1 MTLKRST
8 YLGKGASYFCIFFLF
23 SLMAM
28 GTCIAIEEIVD
39 KGELTSTITAV
50 SAKAENATI
59 GTDIDQY
66 PQSAID
72 ALNAAI
78 DIAQTVADDTDA
90 TPEEVQQAVTD
101 LLAAEEIFDAARIT
115 AIDKTEL
122 EATITAVSAKVENA
136 TVGTDIYQ
144 YPQSAVDALNAAIDM
159 AQTALDDT
167 DATPEEVQQAVTDL
181 LEAEEMFDAARIT
194 AEDLISLSVT
204 DLKVTSAG
212 ASWLNWSWVNP
223 DDQNFSHVM
232 VYMNST
238 FATNTSESYYNAT
251 QLAEG
256 ITYNISICTVDL
268 YGNISAAWANDSA
281 TTLQLPGIYNIS
293 TNVTESS
300 ITLVWE
306 ASNDTTLVQI
316 GRDDAIL
323 GNVTGSA
330 SYVDSNL
337 SSGTAYN
344 YTLIPYNVSGLQ
356 GYAVSIG
363 LTTSSADTS
372 AGGGGSGSSSGS
384 SSSRGGGG
392 GGGGSAGSGED
403 YANIALKD
411 AANAYV
417 RMNADVTYEFT
428 RPGNDIQAVSFY
440 ALKNAGEVK
449 STIEVL
455 HNRSRLVNSA
465 PAGLVYRYI
474 NIWVGNAKFATE
486 ANIRDPRVQF
496 QVNNAW
502 MEDMD
507 VQPEDIR
514 LQRYD
519 GTAWELLPVT
529 LVNSTADYTVY
540 ESDVSGFS
548 VFAITAEKAA
558 ASLAGTA
565 AGTDTATGNAKSI
578 PGGTD
583 TTLAQGEILT
593 EQGPTDLSGVW
604 LFFAG
609 LLLLE
614 AIALGYEYRKKKRNT

>member
-8 YLGKGASYFCIFFLF
+8 YFGKGASYFCIFFLF

-78 DIAQTVADDTDA
+78 DIAQTVADDADA
-90 TPEEVQQAVTD
+90 TAEEVQQAVTD

-122 EATITAVSAKVENA
+122 QATITAVSVKAENA
-136 TVGTDIYQ
+136 TVGTDIGQ
-144 YPQSAVDALNAAIDM
+144 YPQSAIDALNAAVDM
-159 AQTALDDT
+159 AQTTLDDIN
-167 DATPEEVQQAVTDL
+167 ATPEEVQQAVADL

-194 AEDLISLSVT
+194 TEDIISLSIT

-238 FATNTSESYYNAT
+238 FATNTSESYYNVT

-256 ITYNISICTVDL
+256 IAYNISICTADM

-281 TTLQLPGIYNIS
+281 TTLQLPGVYNIS

-316 GRDDAIL
+316 GRDDTIL
-323 GNVTGSA
+323 GNVSGSA

-356 GYAVSIG
+356 GYAVSVS

-372 AGGGGSGSSSGS
+372 AGGGGGSSSGS
-384 SSSRGGGG
+384 SSSRSSGGS
-392 GGGGSAGSGED
+392 GGGSAGSGED

-428 RPGNDIQAVSFY
+428 RPGNDIQSVSFY

-465 PAGLVYRYI
+465 PEGLVYRYI
-474 NIWVGNAKFATE
+474 NIWVGNAAFATE
-486 ANIRDPRVQF
+486 ANIKEPRVQF
-496 QVNNAW
+496 RVNNAW
-502 MEDMD
+502 MADMD
-507 VQPEDIR
+507 VQPEEVR

-529 LVNSTADYTVY
+529 SVNSTADYTVY

-548 VFAITAEKAA
+548 VFAITAENAA
-558 ASLAGTA
+558 ASLAGTDTA
-565 AGTDTATGNAKSI
+565 AGTAKGTAKGI
-578 PGGTD
+578 PGGTN
-583 TTLAQGEILT
+583 TTLAQGESVT